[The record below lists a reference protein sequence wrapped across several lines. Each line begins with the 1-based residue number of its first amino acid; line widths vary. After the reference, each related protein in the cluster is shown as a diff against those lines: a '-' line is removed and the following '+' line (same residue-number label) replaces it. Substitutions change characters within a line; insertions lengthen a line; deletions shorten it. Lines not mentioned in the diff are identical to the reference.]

1 MQSISGITIL
11 TSRLHCITC
20 PACASRACPFRTSC
34 AMASLSVSGVLRPSR
49 KRPRG
54 KSALP
59 TPASSKLAALFDLVY
74 INRCVAVAAAG
85 QVGSLNACRARSFQR
100 PSCLVHTCSTPTR
113 AEPGFPSASVSA
125 EKMCRAM
132 ALSPTTVTLGSD
144 KVIDL

>member
-59 TPASSKLAALFDLVY
+59 DS
-74 INRCVAVAAAG
+74 CEQ
-85 QVGSLNACRARSFQR
+85 QVGSPIRSG
-100 PSCLVHTCSTPTR
+100 VHQSLRRGGGRRSGGQPER
-113 AEPGFPSASVSA
+113 LPG
-125 EKMCRAM
+125 EKLPA
-132 ALSPTTVTLGSD
+132 AVLLSPHLQHAYARRAGFSIRLGLSGEDVSCDGIVTDHGNAR
-144 KVIDL
+144 IR